1 MVALS
6 VLTTNT
12 PRDSRFGLV
21 VSLNWNVSSGSS
33 ATPSTRKVTCSEVV
47 PDPRTVTVLSSMKKS
62 SVCPWPSTVG
72 QQ

>member
-6 VLTTNT
+6 VSTKKTSAGST
-12 PRDSRFGLV
+12 GLV

-62 SVCPWPSTVG
+62 SACPRPSTMG
-72 QQ
+72 QQY